1 MTTLAPAP
9 ALLDPVG
16 GSPTLDELLVD
27 AWEGLAAGRV
37 AQCPVCGD
45 GMDPD
50 CGASGRSV
58 LGRCSSCASVFS

>member
-1 MTTLAPAP
+1 MTTLALAP

-37 AQCPVCGD
+37 VQCPACGD
-45 GMDPD
+45 SMDPD
-50 CGASGRSV
+50 YGAARRAIC
-58 LGRCSSCASVFS
+58 GRCSSCGSALS